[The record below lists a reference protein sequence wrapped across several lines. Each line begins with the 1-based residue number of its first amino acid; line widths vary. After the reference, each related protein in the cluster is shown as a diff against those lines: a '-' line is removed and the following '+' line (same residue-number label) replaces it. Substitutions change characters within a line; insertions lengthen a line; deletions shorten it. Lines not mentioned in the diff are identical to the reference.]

1 MGGAHYLRRIKQEIE
16 TDSQKLQPVLT
27 RAREELARAET
38 DLEVVGKRNSPTL
51 ILAALIIT
59 FLISWMIVSRNP
71 DQFDSTIQVPR
82 EESGRPPAPAPRQF
96 SEPQAEQ
103 NEQER
108 SQEALM
114 FYNQGVKLSR
124 ERKYAKAAE
133 AFRQAVGVDPQF
145 YEAHEELGYVLYR
158 LGKYVESLSSSH
170 QAAAIRSDF
179 RPYYNMGLAYIAR
192 EDWGSA
198 NFVFERA
205 ITHCEEDSWEEDY
218 SNAYYYWGLSLAW
231 LGQAESAIK
240 DLEESLKISPEMT
253 YGRFEL
259 ATLYLGS
266 GKYKEAMA
274 QYRILKSV
282 DPMLANELLKLIKKY
297 RRSA

>member
-1 MGGAHYLRRIKQEIE
+1 
-16 TDSQKLQPVLT
+16 
-27 RAREELARAET
+27 
-38 DLEVVGKRNSPTL
+38 
-51 ILAALIIT
+51 
-59 FLISWMIVSRNP
+59 LISWMINSRNP
-71 DQFDSTIQVPR
+71 DQYDSTIQVPR
-82 EESGRPPAPAPRQF
+82 EDSGRPPALAPKPV
-96 SEPQAEQ
+96 SEPLAEQ

-114 FYNQGVKLSR
+114 FYTQGVKLSR

-133 AFRQAVGVDPQF
+133 VLQEAVRIDPQF
-145 YEAHEELGYVLYR
+145 SEAHEKLGYVLYR
-158 LGKYVESLSSSH
+158 LGKYEESISSSH
-170 QAAAIRSDF
+170 QAATISSDF

-192 EDWGSA
+192 KDWGGA
-198 NFVFERA
+198 NFAFERA
-205 ITHCEEDSWEEDY
+205 ITHCEQDSWEEDY
-218 SNAYYYWGLSLAW
+218 SNAYYYWGLSLSRI
-231 LGQAESAIK
+231 GQAESAIK

-274 QYRILKSV
+274 QYRILKIV

-297 RRSA
+297 RKSA